1 MQKVTRAVIIALV
14 LALLVLASDAT
25 ISALKRGA
33 AHEYGPA
40 QSWPSS
46 YPHRTSSF
54 LPLFSPTSTDAIPTA

>member
-14 LALLVLASDAT
+14 LALLALASDDT

-33 AHEYGPA
+33 AHRHGPA

-46 YPHRTSSF
+46 YPHHTSPF
-54 LPLFSPTSTDAIPTA
+54 LPFSPTSTDAIPTA